1 MIQFV
6 LFFALGFLCAGFVA
20 LMVAPAIWRRA
31 VSLTRKRV
39 EAAVP
44 SSMNEIQADKDRL
57 RAEFAMAARKLEMS
71 LKSTREKAAAQSVEI
86 GRNQVEMK
94 RLSDDRAERDKAVS
108 AHETRNGELAA
119 ELDRRDGQLRK
130 LSERLAEAERKMEER
145 AIEFE
150 KLGRMYDEAAL
161 TSSNRQIDLVARET
175 EIDKLAADIE
185 ALRGESRESRRLA
198 EETAAEAKLV
208 REALKAEKKKAAEM
222 ERKLE
227 RLIATNADL
236 EEKLE
241 RRERELAR
249 LREQAKGDA
258 RAGGAIDAEISQIR
272 AEKARLQ
279 SEVAALTRQMSLV
292 LPEAKGGDANEAV
305 VRLGEERDR
314 LEARLTALTRENK
327 KLRASLSAQERA
339 GSDNGGE
346 ERRENALLR
355 EQIHELAAEVVN
367 MTATLE
373 GPDSPIRKA
382 LAGPVSELPQGPHD
396 RITSLAERVKALQ
409 KEAPLV

>member
-1 MIQFV
+1 
-6 LFFALGFLCAGFVA
+6 
-20 LMVAPAIWRRA
+20 
-31 VSLTRKRV
+31 
-39 EAAVP
+39 
-44 SSMNEIQADKDRL
+44 
-57 RAEFAMAARKLEMS
+57 
-71 LKSTREKAAAQSVEI
+71 
-86 GRNQVEMK
+86 
-94 RLSDDRAERDKAVS
+94 
-108 AHETRNGELAA
+108 
-119 ELDRRDGQLRK
+119 
-130 LSERLAEAERKMEER
+130 
-145 AIEFE
+145 
-150 KLGRMYDEAAL
+150 
-161 TSSNRQIDLVARET
+161 
-175 EIDKLAADIE
+175 
-185 ALRGESRESRRLA
+185 
-198 EETAAEAKLV
+198 
-208 REALKAEKKKAAEM
+208 M

-272 AEKARLQ
+272 AEMARLQ

>member
-1 MIQFV
+1 MF
-6 LFFALGFLCAGFVA
+6 C
-20 LMVAPAIWRRA
+20 
-31 VSLTRKRV
+31 
-39 EAAVP
+39 
-44 SSMNEIQADKDRL
+44 RL
-57 RAEFAMAARKLEMS
+57 RDR
-71 LKSTREKAAAQSVEI
+71 SV
-86 GRNQVEMK
+86 
-94 RLSDDRAERDKAVS
+94 
-108 AHETRNGELAA
+108 
-119 ELDRRDGQLRK
+119 
-130 LSERLAEAERKMEER
+130 
-145 AIEFE
+145 
-150 KLGRMYDEAAL
+150 
-161 TSSNRQIDLVARET
+161 
-175 EIDKLAADIE
+175 
-185 ALRGESRESRRLA
+185 
-198 EETAAEAKLV
+198 
-208 REALKAEKKKAAEM
+208 
-222 ERKLE
+222 
-227 RLIATNADL
+227 RLIAAWLIGVGAIMASAGAAGAQEYTAQEIVDSGHRFFGATSGGLGSLIEKIFASYGLPNGYVLGEEGAGAFVAGLTYGEGTLYTKNA
-236 EEKLE
+236 
-241 RRERELAR
+241 
-249 LREQAKGDA
+249 GDHKVFWQGPSIGWDFGGQGS
-258 RAGGAIDAEISQIR
+258 RTMILVYNLDDVSSMYQRFAGGAIDAEISQIR

-292 LPEAKGGDANEAV
+292 LPDAKGGDANEAV